1 MSAQEIAAALK
12 IQESW
17 SKYQDTKETC
27 AVCMNIIGK
36 DCCITECGHKF
47 CTGCLLKSVQLNGS
61 CPLCRKEL
69 IQIDSD
75 KNEEE
80 DMEDEMEDMYWNG
93 YNEGRLEAREE
104 LQCWVREQI
113 DIATQ
118 QAYDEGI
125 VAGRSIVNEESSKDI
140 EKLKEKLDKINRDS
154 GDQRIN
160 HYNQYKII
168 ENKCDELEEM
178 LEDKKNEVEQFEKQ
192 HKKDIILFDRLQDK
206 VEEKDEEIKRL
217 SDRLN
222 ILLRNPF
229 VKKLYRE
236 TVL

>member
-1 MSAQEIAAALK
+1 MSVQENVAAQK
-12 IQESW
+12 IQMAW

-125 VAGRSIVNEESSKDI
+125 VAGKSIAEEDI
-140 EKLKEKLDKINRDS
+140 RLIKEKMEREKQEELNLLDSAYKNKVTEYRNTVKTSIE
-154 GDQRIN
+154 
-160 HYNQYKII
+160 NQY
-168 ENKCDELEEM
+168 DELEENKM
-178 LEDKKNEVEQFEKQ
+178 KMSEW
-192 HKKDIILFDRLQDK
+192 FDRLQDK

>member
-1 MSAQEIAAALK
+1 MSAQENVAAQK
-12 IQESW
+12 IQMAW
-17 SKYQDTKETC
+17 SKYLESKETC

-36 DCCITECGHKF
+36 DCCVTECGHKF
-47 CTGCLLKSVQLNGS
+47 CTGCLLKSVQMNGS

-75 KNEEE
+75 K

-93 YNEGRLEAREE
+93 YNEGRIEAREE

-125 VAGRSIVNEESSKDI
+125 VAGKSIAEEDI
-140 EKLKEKLDKINRDS
+140 RLIKEKMER
-154 GDQRIN
+154 
-160 HYNQYKII
+160 
-168 ENKCDELEEM
+168 
-178 LEDKKNEVEQFEKQ
+178 EKQ
-192 HKKDIILFDRLQDK
+192 HELNLLDSAYKNKVTEYKDTVKTSMENQCNEFQQNKMEMSKWFDELQDK

-229 VKKLYRE
+229 VEKLYRE

>member
-1 MSAQEIAAALK
+1 MSVQENVAAQK
-12 IQESW
+12 IQMAW

-69 IQIDSD
+69 IQFDSD

-125 VAGRSIVNEESSKDI
+125 VAGKSIAEEDI
-140 EKLKEKLDKINRDS
+140 RLIKEKMEREKQEELNLLDSAYKNKVTEYRNTVKTSIE
-154 GDQRIN
+154 
-160 HYNQYKII
+160 NQY
-168 ENKCDELEEM
+168 DELEENKM
-178 LEDKKNEVEQFEKQ
+178 KMSEW
-192 HKKDIILFDRLQDK
+192 FDRLQDK